1 MSEAMGSEVRID
13 PDDRDREIARCET
26 RLDYPEVDRLFRVI
40 DTDTR
45 LVIVDARC
53 IERVESGDMVPFRT
67 LQRNSVQ
74 IWANKLDSLPVR
86 DLTEDDELYAW
97 EGNYDPLFLGYMAE
111 VVPALERGNDPGA
124 AVI

>member
-1 MSEAMGSEVRID
+1 MSN
-13 PDDRDREIARCET
+13 REIWCRSEPYSAIACR
-26 RLDYPEVDRLFRVI
+26 
-40 DTDTR
+40 
-45 LVIVDARC
+45 
-53 IERVESGDMVPFRT
+53 SG
-67 LQRNSVQ
+67 L
-74 IWANKLDSLPVR
+74 NKLDSLPVR

>member
-1 MSEAMGSEVRID
+1 M
-13 PDDRDREIARCET
+13 
-26 RLDYPEVDRLFRVI
+26 
-40 DTDTR
+40 
-45 LVIVDARC
+45 
-53 IERVESGDMVPFRT
+53 PFRT